1 MTPFFWKSV
10 MGHGNPIW
18 LCLLLVMLV
27 TAASSALAQD
37 TDITAFEQTVADLG
51 AKSRSTVRKAVEALG
66 ASDDPRALVIL
77 EALQDR
83 QVVKDET
90 GRILIREGDDMLRDP
105 LTQETLSSADLDLDK
120 PRLNNATRR
129 ALRSAMARLQLFAEN
144 PLQRLRAANA
154 LANRPSDEA
163 EPALRQ
169 ALAQESDE
177 RVQAALELALAQL
190 DLESTDQARR
200 LAAVERLG
208 DTGNR
213 RFRPLLQGL
222 LEKDSEGNYLEQDDI
237 VRRAAQRAVSAIEM
251 KESLVRQ
258 AGNLFYGLSLGSV
271 LLLAALGLA
280 VTFGLMGVINM
291 AHGEML
297 MLGAYATFVVQ
308 NLFRTYLPGFFDAY
322 LIAAIPVAFLVSGAI
337 GIILERLVIRHL
349 YGRPLETL
357 LATWGLSLIL
367 IQTIRLL
374 FGAQNVGV
382 ANPSW
387 LSGGFV
393 VTPGLV
399 LTYNRIATI
408 VFAGIVLSAVW
419 LLFQRTRLGLNVRAV
434 TQNRPMAAA
443 MGINTSQVDMWTFGL
458 GSGVAGLGG
467 VALSQL
473 GNVGPELGQAYIVDS
488 FMVVVL
494 GGVGKLAGAVAGA
507 FSLGLLNKFL
517 EPTTGAVLGKIMVL
531 VFLILFI
538 QKRPQGIFAL
548 KGRAAEA

>member
-1 MTPFFWKSV
+1 
-10 MGHGNPIW
+10 MGRGNPTC
-18 LCLLLVMLV
+18 LCLVLVILV
-27 TAASSALAQD
+27 TVASSVSAQD
-37 TDITAFEQTVADLG
+37 AGNPAFEQTVADLG

-66 ASDDPRALVIL
+66 ASDDPRALDIL
-77 EALQDR
+77 QALQDR
-83 QVVKDET
+83 QVVVDEA
-90 GRILIREGDDMLRDP
+90 GRIWIREGDDTLIDP
-105 LTQETLSSADLDLDK
+105 LTQETLSSAGLDLDK

-144 PLQRLRAANA
+144 SLQRLRAANA
-154 LANRPSDEA
+154 LAKRPTIDA

-177 RVQAALELALAQL
+177 RVRAALELALAQL
-190 DLESTDQARR
+190 DLESDDQARR

-208 DTGNR
+208 DTGDR
-213 RFRPLLQGL
+213 RFRPLLEDL
-222 LEKDSEGNYLEQDDI
+222 LETDSEGNYVEQDDT
-237 VRRAAQRAVSAIEM
+237 VRKAAQRAVNAIEM
-251 KESLVRQ
+251 KEQLVRQ

-308 NLFRTYLPGFFDAY
+308 NLFRTYLPSFFDAY

-337 GIILERLVIRHL
+337 GVILERLVIRHL

-387 LSGGFV
+387 LAGGFV
-393 VTPGLV
+393 VAPGLV

-507 FSLGLLNKFL
+507 FSLGVLNKFL
-517 EPTTGAVLGKIMVL
+517 EPATGAVLGKIMVL

>member
-1 MTPFFWKSV
+1 
-10 MGHGNPIW
+10 MGCRNPIW
-18 LCLLLVMLV
+18 LCLMLVMLMV
-27 TAASSALAQD
+27 VAANSAIAQD
-37 TDITAFEQTVADLG
+37 DDTTAFEQTVADLG

-77 EALQDR
+77 KALQDR
-83 QVVKDET
+83 QVVKDGS
-90 GRILIREGDDMLRDP
+90 GRILIREGDDQLRDP
-105 LTQETLSSADLDLDK
+105 LTQETLSSAGLDLDK

-129 ALRSAMARLQLFAEN
+129 ALRSAMARLQLFAAN
-144 PLQRLRAANA
+144 PLQRLIAANA
-154 LANRPSDEA
+154 LAKRPTDET

-169 ALAQESDE
+169 ALDQESDQ
-177 RVQAALELALAQL
+177 RVRAALELALAQL

-213 RFRPLLQGL
+213 RFRPLLEDL
-222 LEKDSEGNYLEQDDI
+222 LEKDSEGNYLEQDDT
-237 VRRAAQRAVSAIEM
+237 VRKAAQRAVNAIEM
-251 KESLVRQ
+251 QESLVRQ

-337 GIILERLVIRHL
+337 GIVLERLVIRHL

-399 LTYNRIATI
+399 LTYNRVATI

-507 FSLGLLNKFL
+507 FSLGVLNKFL
-517 EPTTGAVLGKIMVL
+517 EPATGAVLGKIMVL

>member
-1 MTPFFWKSV
+1 MDCR
-10 MGHGNPIW
+10 NPIW
-18 LCLLLVMLV
+18 LCLALVMFLV
-27 TAASSALAQD
+27 AGHSASAQD
-37 TDITAFEQTVADLG
+37 TATTAFEQTVADLG
-51 AKSRSTVRKAVEALG
+51 AKSRSTVRRAVEALG

-77 EALQDR
+77 KALQDR
-83 QVVKDET
+83 QVVKDEA
-90 GRILIREGDDMLRDP
+90 GRILIREGDDQLRDP
-105 LTQETLSSADLDLDK
+105 LTQETLSSAGLDLDK

-144 PLQRLRAANA
+144 PLQRLIAANA
-154 LANRPSDEA
+154 LAKRPTDEA

-169 ALAQESDE
+169 ALTQESDE
-177 RVQAALELALAQL
+177 RVRAALELALAQL

-213 RFRPLLQGL
+213 RFRPLLEDL
-222 LEKDSEGNYLEQDDI
+222 LEKDSEGNYLEQDDT
-237 VRRAAQRAVSAIEM
+237 VRKAAQRAVNAIEM

-337 GIILERLVIRHL
+337 GVVLERLVIRHL

-408 VFAGIVLSAVW
+408 VFAVLVLSAVW

-507 FSLGLLNKFL
+507 FSLGVLNKFL
-517 EPTTGAVLGKIMVL
+517 EPATGAVLGKIMVL